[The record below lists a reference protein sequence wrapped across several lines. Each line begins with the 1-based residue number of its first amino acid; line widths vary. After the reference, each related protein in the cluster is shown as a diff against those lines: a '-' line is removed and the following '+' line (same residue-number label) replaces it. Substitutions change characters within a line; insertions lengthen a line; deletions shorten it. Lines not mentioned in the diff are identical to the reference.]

1 MNTSLRDF
9 LDGAYDTHAAAP
21 QAIAAALAERAPAL
35 PADDE
40 GAEALRLAEHVL
52 LGHLAD
58 ADGLQRLLA
67 ALPAGF
73 EDAAA
78 RSCAD
83 AVGRVRWALAR
94 VGDAADLPT
103 VADASRWRA
112 LQNVLLAWVAAGR
125 LDDAGRTLRASEPE
139 AAASPDAATRQAFAA
154 CANNLALHLREGP
167 RDGGARDALM
177 LDAATIAR
185 RAWQGAGTWL
195 HVERADYQLARCHAV
210 LGHAREALAH
220 ADACLA
226 RCEAEGADAAE
237 RFFAHEALW
246 HAAGAAGDAGA
257 AAPQRDRMQGLLAEI
272 ADEGLREWCAQVL
285 RALPSA

>member
-1 MNTSLRDF
+1 MNDDLRAF
-9 LDGAYDTHAAAP
+9 LDGAYDTHAASP
-21 QAIAAALAERAPAL
+21 QAIAEALAARAPTL

-58 ADGLQRLLA
+58 ADALQRLLA

-73 EDAAA
+73 RDAPGGA
-78 RSCAD
+78 CAD

-94 VGDAADLPT
+94 VGDAADLPPIGEP
-103 VADASRWRA
+103 SRWRV
-112 LQNVLLAWVAAGR
+112 LQNVLLAWIATGR
-125 LDDAGRTLRASEPE
+125 GGDASRTLRESEPQ
-139 AAASPDAATRQAFAA
+139 AAGSPDTATRQAFAA

-167 RDGGARDALM
+167 RGNAARDALM

-185 RAWQGAGTWL
+185 RAWQGAGTWM

-210 LGHAREALAH
+210 LGRGDEALAH
-220 ADACLA
+220 ARSCLA
-226 RCEAEGADAAE
+226 ICEAEGADAAE

-246 HAAGAAGDAGA
+246 HAARAAGDADA
-257 AAPQRDRMQGLLAEI
+257 AGRQRDRMQGLLAEVG
-272 ADEGLREWCAQVL
+272 DEALRTWCAQVL
-285 RALPSA
+285 QDLPAH